1 MSRSLARTA
10 AVATAV
16 GLTALVGAGTASAH
30 ITANP
35 DTATQGSSA
44 TFALR
49 VPNERPQAGTTK
61 VTLHLPA
68 DQPIS
73 TVSTS
78 PVPGWNV
85 SVNSEKLPEPVDYQ
99 GQRLT
104 EAVRSITW
112 TAEPGHRIAPDQ
124 FEEFDLRIGDLPAD
138 ADTFVMR
145 ADQTYESGEVV
156 SWNQPTPP
164 NGEEPDKPAPTLTL
178 APGDGSGH
186 HGGSGSAAGHGE
198 GAQAAQAA
206 GHDST
211 ARWLG
216 GAGLVLGALGLGL
229 GGGAVLRGRQQASR
243 NGTGAQ

>member
-1 MSRSLARTA
+1 MPRSLARTA
-10 AVATAV
+10 AVAAAA
-16 GLTALVGAGTASAH
+16 GLTALLGAGTASAH
-30 ITANP
+30 VTANP

-61 VTLHLPA
+61 VTLRLPA

-78 PVPGWNV
+78 PVPGWDI

-104 EAVRSITW
+104 ETVRSVTW
-112 TAEPGHRIAPDQ
+112 TATPGNRIGPDQ
-124 FEEFDLRIGDLPAD
+124 FQEFDLRIGDLPTD
-138 ADTFVMR
+138 ADTFVM
-145 ADQTYESGEVV
+145 AAEQTYDSGEVV
-156 SWNQPTPP
+156 RWDQPTPA
-164 NGEEPDKPAPTLTL
+164 GGQEPAKPAPTLTL
-178 APGDGSGH
+178 TPGDGSGH
-186 HGGSGSAAGHGE
+186 HGSGSGAGQHGDAEAASAGS
-198 GAQAAQAA
+198 
-206 GHDST
+206 DST

-216 GAGLVLGALGLGL
+216 GAGLVVGALGLGL
-229 GGGAVLRGRQQASR
+229 GGGAVLRSRKAGR

>member
-1 MSRSLARTA
+1 MSRPLARTA

-16 GLTALVGAGTASAH
+16 GVAALLGAGTAAAH

-35 DTATQGSSA
+35 DTATRGSST

-61 VTLHLPA
+61 VTLRLPA

-85 SVNSEKLPEPVDYQ
+85 SVNSEQLPEPVDYQ

-112 TAEPGHRIAPDQ
+112 TAEPGNRIEPDQ
-124 FEEFDLRIGDLPAD
+124 FQEFDLRIGDLPAD
-138 ADTFVMR
+138 AETFVMQ
-145 ADQTYESGEVV
+145 ADQTYDNGEVV
-156 SWNQPTPP
+156 RWDQPTRP
-164 NGEEPDKPAPTLTL
+164 GGQEPDKPAPTLTL
-178 APGDGSGH
+178 TPGDRSGH
-186 HGGSGSAAGHGE
+186 HGGSGSSAGHGD
-198 GAQAAQAA
+198 GAQAAQSA
-206 GHDST
+206 GHDNT

-243 NGTGAQ
+243 KGTGEQ